1 MAVYTSTFTGQGID
15 EALGKIETL
24 ESSLTALEAK
34 EDGAI
39 AELKTRIEALEAEL
53 KGSTP
58 DSTPEQGTD
67 QGTNSG
73 TEEGSSEPTKPSE
86 PTEGPVEGTPEEIP
100 EQNA

>member
-53 KGSTP
+53 KGSTL
-58 DSTPEQGTD
+58 EQEPD
-67 QGTNSG
+67 QGTNSD
-73 TEEGSSEPTKPSE
+73 TEENPEE
-86 PTEGPVEGTPEEIP
+86 PTEGTSG
-100 EQNA
+100 QNA

>member
-15 EALGKIETL
+15 EALGKIATL

-39 AELKTRIEALEAEL
+39 AELKTRIEALEAGL

-58 DSTPEQGTD
+58 DSTPEQKPD

-73 TEEGSSEPTKPSE
+73 TGENPEG
-86 PTEGPVEGTPEEIP
+86 PTEGTSG
-100 EQNA
+100 QNA

>member
-34 EDGAI
+34 EDRAI
-39 AELKTRIEALEAEL
+39 AELKTRIAALEAEL

-58 DSTPEQGTD
+58 GSTPEQGTD

-73 TEEGSSEPTKPSE
+73 TGESTEKPS
-86 PTEGPVEGTPEEIP
+86 EGPVEGTPEEEIP

>member
-1 MAVYTSTFTGQGID
+1 MAVYTSNFTGQGID

-24 ESSLTALEAK
+24 ENSLTALEAK

-39 AELKTRIEALEAEL
+39 AELKTRIAALEAKL

-58 DSTPEQGTD
+58 GSTPEQGTD

-73 TEEGSSEPTKPSE
+73 TGESTEKPS
-86 PTEGPVEGTPEEIP
+86 EGPVEGTPEEEIP

>member
-24 ESSLTALEAK
+24 ENSLTALEAK

-39 AELKTRIEALEAEL
+39 AELKTRIQALEAEL

-58 DSTPEQGTD
+58 GQEPD

-73 TEEGSSEPTKPSE
+73 TGESTEKPSE
-86 PTEGPVEGTPEEIP
+86 GPIEGTPEEEIP

>member
-1 MAVYTSTFTGQGID
+1 MAVYTSNFTGQGID

-24 ESSLTALEAK
+24 ENSLAALEAK

-39 AELKTRIEALEAEL
+39 AELKTRIGALEAEL

-58 DSTPEQGTD
+58 GSTPEQGTD

-73 TEEGSSEPTKPSE
+73 TGESTEKPS
-86 PTEGPVEGTPEEIP
+86 EGPVEGTPEEEIP

>member
-1 MAVYTSTFTGQGID
+1 MAVYTSKFTGQGID
-15 EALGKIETL
+15 VALAKIKTL

-58 DSTPEQGTD
+58 GSTPEQGTD

-73 TEEGSSEPTKPSE
+73 TGESTEKPS
-86 PTEGPVEGTPEEIP
+86 EGPVEGTPEEEIP